1 MGKKGEAEEEEEE
14 EEEAM
19 PEDRAA
25 GGPVYLALK
34 CLQVSR

>member
-1 MGKKGEAEEEEEE
+1 MGKKGEAEEE